1 MSLQTVFT
9 ILIAVYFVLILVV
22 GLRSNKKISTSS
34 DYSVAGRNMGPVLG
48 TMTFTATYAVR

>member
-1 MSLQTVFT
+1 MSLQTVFS

-34 DYSVAGRNMGPVLG
+34 DYSVAAGTWGRYS
-48 TMTFTATYAVR
+48 AR